1 MGDQRDPVWATADDV
16 LIPSGDAACAAWFLM
31 PDGPGP
37 HPCVVMGHGFS
48 LTRYDGMAAYAE
60 AFLAAGCAVLAFDYR
75 YFGDS
80 PGEPRQRFRI
90 SAQLTDWRNA
100 IACARADQRVD
111 GSRIVLWGY
120 SFGGGFAATLAAEG
134 QSVAAVIAL
143 CPFVD
148 GLRRALATPPAVSG
162 WLIPKAIADLA
173 GRHTLVPVTA
183 QPGQK
188 GAMTLAGE
196 ADGFARAVPA
206 GSPWRNEITP
216 GIFLT
221 VSSFRPVRRARRI
234 PMPLWVGRGD
244 RDITTSGKA
253 IARLATRSSKG
264 ELHDYPSDHFDV
276 LLQPLAGQVG
286 NDMVSFLRSSGLS
299 G

>member
-1 MGDQRDPVWATADDV
+1 MGDQRDPVWTAAEDV
-16 LIPSGDAACAAWFLM
+16 TIPSGDASCAAWFLV

-48 LTRYDGMAAYAE
+48 LTRYDGMAPYAE
-60 AFLAAGCAVLAFDYR
+60 AFRAAGCAVLAFDYR

-80 PGEPRQRFRI
+80 AGEPRQNFRT

-100 IACARADQRVD
+100 IAFARADQRID

-120 SFGGGFAATLAAEG
+120 SFGGGFAVALAAEG
-134 QSVAAVIAL
+134 QTAAAVIAL

-148 GLRRALATPPAVSG
+148 GLRRALATPPMVSA
-162 WLIPKAIADLA
+162 WLIPKAIADVA
-173 GRHTLVPVTA
+173 GRRRLVPVTA
-183 QPGQK
+183 RYGDK
-188 GAMTLAGE
+188 AAMALAGE
-196 ADGFARAVPA
+196 ADGFGRAVPS

-221 VSSFRPVRRARRI
+221 VAAFRPVTKARRLSM
-234 PMPLWVGRGD
+234 PMWVGRGES
-244 RDITTSGKA
+244 DITTSGKS

-276 LLQPLAGQVG
+276 LLAPLADQVAA
-286 NDMVSFLRSSGLS
+286 DMVGFLRANQLTG
-299 G
+299 